1 MSINIATFPSD
12 IRRTFELQRM
22 ASLWVSHVCAGK
34 WTRDRVR
41 LEVCKIDD
49 EGEREQLRAWL
60 RHYDAQAK
68 AAAAVANSKKTSTRR
83 PRYDAR

>member
-1 MSINIATFPSD
+1 MNINIATFPSD

-22 ASLWVSHVCAGK
+22 AALWVSHVFAGE
-34 WTRDRVR
+34 WTRERVR
-41 LEVCKIDD
+41 LEVCKLDD
-49 EGEREQLRAWL
+49 EGEREELRAWL